1 MDARGHL
8 YVSGFAA
15 NGFPTTP
22 GAYDTTFNGG
32 RDDAFVAELSA
43 DGSRLL
49 YSTFIGGSSAERRHQ
64 RWRSTMT
71 AAS

>member
-22 GAYDTTFNGG
+22 GAYDTTFNGAG
-32 RDDAFVAELSA
+32 DAFVAELSA

-49 YSTFIGGSSAERRHQ
+49 YPTFVGGSGQGARA
-64 RWRSTMT
+64 RWRSTTT